1 MSSNATGTTGAK
13 VFEDEVKA
21 SMRGDLSF
29 KVTSTATG
37 THKWVYASK
46 SVNAAG
52 ALLAATNDYM
62 ADGTVLSTSDTAK
75 WIAIK
80 HTGTSD
86 GSTVTTDGVNIA
98 LTTLTIDFNDVGAIF
113 IEPGE
118 MVILK
123 APFTTLA
130 TIGAVSV
137 TVVNG
142 MPTADSG
149 SAVVVKI
156 AALLDDLGG

>member
-1 MSSNATGTTGAK
+1 MADNATASLSASI
-13 VFEDEVKA
+13 FETEVKA
-21 SMRGDLSF
+21 GMRGNLDFAKS
-29 KVTSTATG
+29 STATG
-37 THKWVYASK
+37 NHKWVYASK
-46 SVNAAG
+46 SVTTTG

-62 ADGTVLSTSDTAK
+62 ADGAILSTSDTAK

-86 GSTVTTDGVNIA
+86 GTTATTDGVSIL
-98 LTTLTIDFNDVGAIF
+98 LTSLTVAWNTVGTISL
-113 IEPGE
+113 EPGE

-123 APFTTLA
+123 APITTIN

-142 MPTADSG
+142 MPTADTSA
-149 SAVVVKI
+149 AVVVKI
-156 AALLDDLGG
+156 AALLDDLS